1 MTIDILPQGKAKD
14 KKVAIK
20 IYYAD
25 TSFFLIKFIYFN
37 QQLPFGAS
45 QVAH

>member
-1 MTIDILPQGKAKD
+1 MTIDILPQGKAKY

-25 TSFFLIKFIYFN
+25 TSFFLRSDFLLNTYF
-37 QQLPFGAS
+37 
-45 QVAH
+45 